1 MERDSFIFYRSFFEA
16 IRVLKDADR
25 LKVYDAIV
33 EKALNDKE
41 IELTGL
47 SNSMFILI
55 KPQLEANNR
64 KYANGKKGGRP
75 KNKNQDESE
84 IKAKQNQNETTG
96 FEKEQENKNLNKTLG
111 FKKDIK
117 NKKQNESKTK
127 ANVNEN
133 DNENVNDND
142 NDNDNAECIMQYY
155 EQNIGIF
162 NPASAEL
169 IFSYLNDLPRDLII
183 EAIKIA
189 SHRNKKSS
197 KYIAGILNSWINKG
211 YKTLSDVK
219 KEQLEQSEQFKK
231 ESIEEVWEDE

>member
-64 KYANGKKGGRP
+64 KYVNGKKGGRP
-75 KNKNQDESE
+75 KNKKQDESE
-84 IKAKQNQNETTG
+84 TKAKQNQNETLG

-117 NKKQNESKTK
+117 NKNQNESKTK
-127 ANVNEN
+127 ANVN
-133 DNENVNDND
+133 DNENVNVNE
-142 NDNDNAECIMQYY
+142 NDNDNAECIMQCY

-169 IFSYLNDLPRDLII
+169 ILSYLNDLPRDLII

-189 SHRNKKSS
+189 SQRNKKSS

-219 KEQLEQSEQFKK
+219 NEQLEQSEQFKK